1 MHGDQ
6 IYHPHNSETG
16 KEACARA
23 CGLAQVDPMRRQT
36 EQHEIRQ
43 NELGVQIRRQEQE
56 DKQIAKV
63 NALAAPQV
71 RRTLTMN
78 D

>member
-6 IYHPHNSETG
+6 ICHPDDSKTG
-16 KEACARA
+16 KEACARV
-23 CGLAQVDPMRRQT
+23 CGLAQVGPTLRQI
-36 EQHEIRQ
+36 ERHEIRQ
-43 NELGVQIRRQEQE
+43 NELGVQIRRQEEE
-56 DKQIAKV
+56 DKQIANV

-71 RRTLTMN
+71 RRTLTVN